1 MTTPT
6 VSRWINRG
14 LAAAILLLLFA
25 TGVATG
31 FGFARWSAAP
41 SVHAPGTESFRGPHY
56 YSGLGLDPGQ
66 EQAVQA
72 IYEKYRPQLDAILE
86 ETTPRVRAIH
96 EQIDQEIRALLTPGQ
111 LERLETMKSRRGQGR
126 HGRGPGSGMGSGM
139 RSGMGSGMRSGLG
152 PMDGYGPEDVAPANP
167 Q

>member
-1 MTTPT
+1 MTTPA

-25 TGVATG
+25 SGVATG
-31 FGFARWSAAP
+31 FGFARWSDP
-41 SVHAPGTESFRGPHY
+41 PHVHASRPETVRGPHY
-56 YSGLGLDPGQ
+56 YSGLGLDPAQ

-96 EQIDQEIRALLTPGQ
+96 DQIDLEIRALLTPAQ
-111 LERLETMKSRRGQGR
+111 VERLEGLKSRRGQGR
-126 HGRGPGSGMGSGM
+126 HGRGPGSGM
-139 RSGMGSGMRSGLG
+139 RSGMGSGMRSGHG
-152 PMDGYGPEDVAPANP
+152 PGFGPAEDAVP
-167 Q
+167 